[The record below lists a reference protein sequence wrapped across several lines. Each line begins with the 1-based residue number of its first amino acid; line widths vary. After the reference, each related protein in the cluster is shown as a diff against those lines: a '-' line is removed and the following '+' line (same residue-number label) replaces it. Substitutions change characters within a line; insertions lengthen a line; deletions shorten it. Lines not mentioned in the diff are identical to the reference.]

1 MKLVLLQRDIGLI
14 NRLMPA
20 ITTIA
25 CVFVSVIPVH
35 LPGFALVTPA
45 FAIMAVYH
53 WSIYRPDLLPFIAT
67 FGAGL
72 FLDMLNGAP
81 LGISALVL
89 LLTRAIVLTQRQ
101 LFIGR
106 SFALVWAGFV
116 AAAAAAA
123 AFEWAIVSLFYGMVL
138 DVRPF
143 LFQAVLTIA
152 GYPLVSYFL
161 VRVQRNL
168 LVRI

>member
-1 MKLVLLQRDIGLI
+1 VKLVLLQRDIGLI

-20 ITTIA
+20 ITTIV
-25 CVFVSVIPVH
+25 CVFISVIPVH

-45 FAIMAVYH
+45 FPLMAVYH
-53 WSIYRPDLLPFIAT
+53 WTIYRPDLLPFVAA

-89 LLTRAIVLTQRQ
+89 LLARAVVLTQRQ

-116 AAAAAAA
+116 AVAAAAA
-123 AFEWAIVSLFYGMVL
+123 AFEWAVVSLFYGMAL

-152 GYPLVSYFL
+152 GYPFVSYFL

-168 LVRI
+168 LVRT